1 MKKFLSLIALAIT
14 FGMASCSDDE
24 CDHTTNP
31 TPQENPIVGM
41 WYEETNNEEANYDES
56 GTFYDRYCN
65 VELSGEIEGRYEFD
79 QANMKLTYRYSFI
92 GQNVQKD
99 YTVKNLSEL
108 TFTLSSQDAP
118 ALNMGKIVEK
128 YKMEVGEVVKLKFSS
143 ERVDININSYTS
155 KNERIASV
163 TPDGTVTAIGEKGTT
178 YIKIATSVGNV
189 WAKITVGDDSKDL
202 WCDFTS
208 VIGENYN
215 TMKQYFSRLG
225 DPVSDGINYFAYYP
239 ANHLYIKNI
248 NVLVDTEKD
257 MVTAIQVY
265 LRESIPAIEI
275 TSYLNS
281 RLYKQENVD
290 FYSNMPITEDSKAL
304 VTYNQEDNVV
314 TYLET
319 QSTLHPELWH
329 DFTKLFG
336 SNNNQVKAAMDK
348 YGYLFSMTSYSYS
361 KNGSD
366 YYSIADN
373 DYIET
378 VGFVFNPDKQVSEFW
393 LYLTTTVNI
402 SEVYNFL
409 TNNKYIEYKS
419 ESTASTLVFYNTDK
433 SIKVTLD
440 RYQGALVYTKVTM
453 KQHEAP
459 EMLGEYHKGIG
470 MTHDDVIS
478 NFGTPLLDDNER
490 VYYMPKT
497 QYINTVAFTL
507 DNQTQTCKYI
517 TIIVNDDIEPST
529 FINELNSKFTVYEK
543 GTLADGSQYTWT
555 NGATMAESSIGITY
569 IPKNKAITYQLI
581 KKAN

>member
-24 CDHTTNP
+24 CDHITNP

-65 VELSGEIEGRYEFD
+65 VESSRETEGRYEFD
-79 QANMKLTYRYSFI
+79 QANMKLTCRYSFI
-92 GQNVQKD
+92 GQNVQD
-99 YTVKNLSEL
+99 DFTVKNLSEL
-108 TFTLSSQDAP
+108 TFTLSSQNAS

-128 YKMEVGEVVKLKFSS
+128 HKMEVGEVVKLKFSS

-163 TPDGTVTAIGEKGTT
+163 TPDGTVTAMGEKGTT
-178 YIKIATSVGNV
+178 YIKIETSVGNV

-202 WCDFTS
+202 WCNFTS

-225 DPVSDGINYFAYYP
+225 DPASDGINYFAYYP

-275 TSYLNS
+275 TSYLKS
-281 RLYKQENVD
+281 ILYKQENVD

-348 YGYLFSMTSYSYS
+348 YDYLFSMTSYSYS

-402 SEVYNFL
+402 SEVYKFL
-409 TNNKYIEYKS
+409 TYKYTEYES
-419 ESTASTLVFYNTDK
+419 ESTTSSLVFYNTDK

-440 RYQGALVYTKVTM
+440 RYQGALVYNKVTM

-470 MTHDDVIS
+470 MTHDDIIS
-478 NFGTPLLDDNER
+478 NFGTPLLDNER
-490 VYYMPKT
+490 IYYMPQT

-507 DNQTQTCKYI
+507 DNQTQTCKDI

-529 FINELNSKFTVYEK
+529 FINELNSKFTVFEK
-543 GTLADGSQYTWT
+543 GTLADGSQYSWT
-555 NGATMAESSIGITY
+555 NGATIAESSIGITY
-569 IPKNKAITYQLI
+569 IPKSKAIIYQLI

>member
-14 FGMASCSDDE
+14 FGMTSCSDDE

-163 TPDGTVTAIGEKGTT
+163 TPDGTVTAMGEKGTT

-225 DPVSDGINYFAYYP
+225 DPVSDGINYFAYNT
-239 ANHLYIKNI
+239 ANHLYIENI

-265 LRESIPAIEI
+265 LPENIPAIEI

-281 RLYKQENVD
+281 KLYKQEKYS
-290 FYSNMPITEDSKAL
+290 FYSSKSVIEDSKAL

-314 TYLET
+314 TYWET
-319 QSTLHPELWH
+319 QNMLHPELWH

-348 YGYLFSMTSYSYS
+348 YGYLFFMTNYSYS

-373 DYIET
+373 DYIER

-393 LYLTTTVNI
+393 VYLNDTPNMKA
-402 SEVYNFL
+402 VYDYL
-409 TNNKYIEYKS
+409 SYKYTENES
-419 ESTASTLVFYNTDK
+419 ESTTGTLVFYNTDG

-440 RYQGALVYTKVTM
+440 RYQGALVYNKVTM

-470 MTHDDVIS
+470 MTHDDIIS
-478 NFGTPLLDDNER
+478 NFGTPLLDDNES
-490 VYYMPKT
+490 VYYMPNT
-497 QYINTVAFTL
+497 QYIKNVLFTL
-507 DNQTQTCKYI
+507 DKQTQICKDI
-517 TIIVNDDIEPST
+517 T
-529 FINELNSKFTVYEK
+529 
-543 GTLADGSQYTWT
+543 GSQYSWT
-555 NGATMAESSIGITY
+555 NGATIAESSIGITY
-569 IPKNKAITYQLI
+569 IPKSKAIIYQLI

>member
-14 FGMASCSDDE
+14 FGMTSCSDDE
-24 CDHTTNP
+24 CDHTTNH

-65 VELSGEIEGRYEFD
+65 VESSRETEGRYEFD
-79 QANMKLTYRYSFI
+79 QANMKLTCRYSFI
-92 GQNVQKD
+92 GQNVQD
-99 YTVKNLSEL
+99 DFTVKNLSEL

-163 TPDGTVTAIGEKGTT
+163 TPDGTVTAMGEKGTT

-225 DPVSDGINYFAYYP
+225 DPASDGINYFAYYP
-239 ANHLYIKNI
+239 ANHLYIENI
-248 NVLVDTEKD
+248 IVTVDTEKD
-257 MVTAIQVY
+257 MVTAIQVS
-265 LRESIPAIEI
+265 LPKNIPAIEI

-281 RLYKQENVD
+281 KLYKQEKYS
-290 FYSNMPITEDSKAL
+290 FYSSKSVIEDSKAL

-314 TYLET
+314 TYWET

-373 DYIET
+373 AYAQM
-378 VGFVFNPDKQVSEFW
+378 VGYVFNPDKQVSEFW
-393 LYLTTTVNI
+393 VYLNDTPNMKA
-402 SEVYNFL
+402 VYDYL
-409 TNNKYIEYKS
+409 SYKYTENES
-419 ESTASTLVFYNTDK
+419 ESTTGTLVFYNTDG

-440 RYQGALVYTKVTM
+440 RYQGAVVYTKVTM
-453 KQHEAP
+453 KQHKAP

-470 MTHDDVIS
+470 MTHDDIIS
-478 NFGTPLLDDNER
+478 NFGTPLLDDNES
-490 VYYMPKT
+490 VYYMPNT
-497 QYINTVAFTL
+497 QYIKNVLFTL
-507 DNQTQTCKYI
+507 DKQTQICKYI

>member
-41 WYEETNNEEANYDES
+41 WYEETNNEEVNYDES
-56 GTFYDRYCN
+56 GTYYDRYCN
-65 VELSGEIEGRYEFD
+65 VVLSGETEGRYEFD

-92 GQNVQKD
+92 GQNVQD
-99 YTVKNLSEL
+99 DFTVKNLSEL
-108 TFTLSSQDAP
+108 TFTLSSQNAS

-143 ERVDININSYTS
+143 ERVDININSYAS

-163 TPDGTVTAIGEKGTT
+163 TPDGTVTAMGEKGTT

-189 WAKITVGDDSKDL
+189 WAKITVGDDSKDI

-225 DPVSDGINYFAYYP
+225 DPASDGINYFAYYP

-275 TSYLNS
+275 TSYLKS

-304 VTYNQEDNVV
+304 VSYNQEDHVV

-319 QSTLHPELWH
+319 QSIIHPELWQ

-348 YGYLFSMTSYSYS
+348 YDNSFLMTDYSYS
-361 KNGSD
+361 KDGSD
-366 YYSIADN
+366 YYSMANN
-373 DYIET
+373 DYAQM
-378 VGFVFNPDKQVSEFW
+378 VGYVFNPDKQVSEFW
-393 LYLTTTVNI
+393 VYLNTTPNMKA
-402 SEVYNFL
+402 VYDYL
-409 TNNKYIEYKS
+409 SHKYTENES
-419 ESTASTLVFYNTDK
+419 ESTTGTLVFYNTDG

-440 RYQGALVYTKVTM
+440 RYQGAVVYTKVTM

-470 MTHDDVIS
+470 MTHDDIIS
-478 NFGTPLLDDNER
+478 NFGTPLLDDNESI
-490 VYYMPKT
+490 YYMPNT
-497 QYINTVAFTL
+497 QYIKNVAFTL
-507 DNQTQTCKYI
+507 DNETKECKYVTLI
-517 TIIVNDDIEPST
+517 MNENIEISTIV
-529 FINELNSKFTVYEK
+529 NELNSKYTVFEK
-543 GTLADGSQYTWT
+543 GTPADGSQYTWT
-555 NGATMAESSIGITY
+555 NGATMAESSMGIIYVPT
-569 IPKNKAITYQLI
+569 NKTIKYQLL